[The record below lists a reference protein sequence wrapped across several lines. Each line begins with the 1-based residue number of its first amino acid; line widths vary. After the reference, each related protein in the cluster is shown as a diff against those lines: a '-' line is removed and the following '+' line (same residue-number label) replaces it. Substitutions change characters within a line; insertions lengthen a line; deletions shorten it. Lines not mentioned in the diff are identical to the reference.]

1 MKIGWMVG
9 LMLAAMMVAMVTF
22 AQEVTETVPAA
33 AAEAVT
39 TAAEAVAP
47 AVEQAVEAAAP
58 AAMQAVE
65 STMIKEV
72 GYDAATQTLTVTFAS
87 SNETYAYK
95 NVPEEVYQGLMQA
108 ESKGTYFR
116 ENIKDKFEFEKK

>member
-1 MKIGWMVG
+1 MKSGWMVG
-9 LMLAAMMVAMVTF
+9 LMLAATMVAMVTF
-22 AQEVTETVPAA
+22 AQEATETAPAA
-33 AAEAVT
+33 AVEAVT
-39 TAAEAVAP
+39 AAA
-47 AVEQAVEAAAP
+47 EAAAP
-58 AAMQAVE
+58 AAMQTVE

-87 SNETYAYK
+87 SNETYVYK
-95 NVPEEVYQGLMQA
+95 NVPEAVYQALMQA